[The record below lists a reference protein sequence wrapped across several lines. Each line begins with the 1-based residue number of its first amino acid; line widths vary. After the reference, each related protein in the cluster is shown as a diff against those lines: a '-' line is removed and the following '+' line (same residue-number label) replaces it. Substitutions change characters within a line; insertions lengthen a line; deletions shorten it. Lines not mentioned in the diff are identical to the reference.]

1 VAAHELLVL
10 TGFGVGAGTEK
21 QHMLEE
27 MGHALAIGRIVEV
40 AGIHRQ
46 EAADLSVSG
55 SQISKT

>member
-1 VAAHELLVL
+1 
-10 TGFGVGAGTEK
+10 
-21 QHMLEE
+21 MLEE

-55 SQISKT
+55 SQISKTLSRFASSR